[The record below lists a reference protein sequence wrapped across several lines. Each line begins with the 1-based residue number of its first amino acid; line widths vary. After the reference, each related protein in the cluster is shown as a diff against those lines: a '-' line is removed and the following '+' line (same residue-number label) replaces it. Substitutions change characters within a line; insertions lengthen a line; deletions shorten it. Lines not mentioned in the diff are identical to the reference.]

1 MSLSQTPNSR
11 SVPGASPVGTGRT
24 SRPGLRPEINVTP
37 LVDVVL
43 VLLII
48 FMVIAPQLEAGDR
61 VELPGIS
68 NVDKTSKLES
78 FTLTVT
84 ASGRYLFDKQAIEEQ
99 RLEPELAAAHARERE
114 KRLVLKAD
122 RGVKYG
128 KMRDLFARAQKTGF
142 PGVALMVDEKKSKT
156 N

>member
-1 MSLSQTPNSR
+1 MDSKSPSR
-11 SVPGASPVGTGRT
+11 KGVV
-24 SRPGLRPEINVTP
+24 PEINVTP

-48 FMVIAPQLEAGDR
+48 FMVIAPQMEAGER

-68 NVDKTSKLES
+68 NVDEKSKLEAY
-78 FTLTVT
+78 TLTVT
-84 ASGRYLFDKQAIEEQ
+84 ATGRYLLEKEVVEEAAL
-99 RLEPELAAAHARERE
+99 REAMAAAHERDPE

-122 RGVKYG
+122 RGVLYE
-128 KMRDLFARAQKTGF
+128 KMRGLFARAQQIGF
-142 PGVALMVDEKKSKT
+142 KGVSLMVDEKKLAK